1 MAEQSF
7 IYYFSPDFSPLYLGR
22 VFYGEKEDSLG
33 RRGFALRNGRTP
45 EELGEK
51 MKDLV
56 IGIETAENGHDEVW
70 QRHNESMGFSPRP
83 LNADEEKRFL
93 KALGRE
99 QKD

>member
-1 MAEQSF
+1 MKEQHF

-33 RRGFALRNGRTP
+33 RRGVALRNGKTP

-56 IGIETAENGHDEVW
+56 IGITVRENGHDKTW
-70 QRHNESMGFSPRP
+70 QRHHEFMGFSPRP
-83 LNADEEKRFL
+83 LNTDEEQRFL
-93 KALGRE
+93 KALGLE
-99 QKD
+99 